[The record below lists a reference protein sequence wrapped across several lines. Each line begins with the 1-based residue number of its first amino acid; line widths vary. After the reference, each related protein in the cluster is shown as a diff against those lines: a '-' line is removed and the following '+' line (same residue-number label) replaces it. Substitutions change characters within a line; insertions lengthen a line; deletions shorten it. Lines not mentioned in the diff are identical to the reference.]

1 MLYASLLGGSET
13 SDSGNAITL
22 DGKGGVYI
30 AGTRLYGPGF
40 PTTPGS
46 YQHTSPKTVSG
57 GLKSGTVSK
66 VDFGSLTVCQPLI
79 APTTLNVSPQ
89 GGIANFTL
97 TVAAGCPWELNTDS
111 GITITGEKTGMG
123 SNSPIAL
130 SGTVL
135 PNDSTYSSRT
145 LLAHIGTATLTVM
158 QQQASCSVPVF
169 NPTSLSFDSSG
180 GIRNVTVTLPHRAH
194 WQPPLERRGCPLKMP
209 VPGALYGTKTLSLY
223 AAPNSFGTRTT
234 SLSVNGAVFWLL
246 RWVVAA
252 ATQ

>member
-1 MLYASLLGGSET
+1 MDSFLAQLSADGTVLLYASLLGGSET

-30 AGTRLYGPGF
+30 AGTSLYGPGF

-158 QQQASCSVPVF
+158 QQQASCLVPVF

-180 GIRNVTVTLPHRAH
+180 GIRNVTVTLPSS
-194 WQPPLERRGCPLKMP
+194 C
-209 VPGALYGTKTLSLY
+209 TL
-223 AAPNSFGTRTT
+223 
-234 SLSVNGAVFWLL
+234 
-246 RWVVAA
+246 AA
-252 ATQ
+252 ATGAPWLSTRNAGSGGAVRNQDAQPLRCAEQLWNEDHVAFR